1 MDKFILVMLGPPG
14 SGKGTQ
20 AKFIAKKF
28 GLPQISTGDLLRAAV
43 KSGSELGQLAQEYI
57 DAGNLVPD
65 PVVLK
70 LLKIRISQDDSR
82 PGFIL
87 DGYPRNLQQAK
98 DLEKIA
104 EVDLVI
110 LIEAEQKTL
119 VKRITGRRTCK
130 KCGAIFHINFNPP
143 KIQGICDICSGELYQ
158 RTDDREETVIKRLQ
172 TYLRQTKPLIEYYKG
187 LGVLKPIAGDRTI
200 EEIQN
205 ELDRIISSRFEK
217 EK

>member
-1 MDKFILVMLGPPG
+1 MLGPPG

-65 PVVLK
+65 QLVLK
-70 LLKIRISQDDSR
+70 LLKIRISKRDCNT
-82 PGFIL
+82 GFIL

-104 EVDLVI
+104 NVTLVI
-110 LIEAEQKTL
+110 LIELNQSTL
-119 VKRITGRRTCK
+119 VRRITGRRTCK
-130 KCGAIFHINFNPP
+130 KCGAIFHVDFNPP
-143 KIQGICDICSGELYQ
+143 NIQGICDICSGELYQ
-158 RTDDREETVIKRLQ
+158 RTDDKEETVIKRLE
-172 TYLRQTKPLIEYYKG
+172 TYKRQTEPLIEYYRDLG
-187 LGVLKPIAGDRTI
+187 LLEPISGDGTI
-200 EEIQN
+200 EEIQG
-205 ELDRIISSRFEK
+205 ELDHIISSRIEK
-217 EK
+217 G